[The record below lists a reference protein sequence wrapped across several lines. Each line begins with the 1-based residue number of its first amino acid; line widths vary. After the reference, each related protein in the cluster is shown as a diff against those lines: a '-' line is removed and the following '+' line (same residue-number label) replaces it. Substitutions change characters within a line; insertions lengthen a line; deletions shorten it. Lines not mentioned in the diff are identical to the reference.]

1 MWSKYFVLEKEAI
14 INKVCVLCMPLFTS
28 KTPRHL
34 IFPSAPSDA
43 AGQRR
48 TAPFSPSRKRRLVSR
63 KKGEGKNI
71 MHIKGSEESN
81 APAKRRGKGK
91 EGGRGGEPPPLLPP
105 LSSLFYSVSAF
116 FHGAPSTPQIS
127 GIFIWE
133 KGLGDYFCS
142 LFDNTP
148 CDVQKDSFAL
158 SPPFLASGVGV
169 GGRGKSLKN

>member
-91 EGGRGGEPPPLLPP
+91 EGGGANRRRFCRRYPPYSTLCLLSSPKHYRLLKSLGYLFGKKDWGIIFVRFLTTLRAMYKRTVLPFPPL
-105 LSSLFYSVSAF
+105 F
-116 FHGAPSTPQIS
+116 
-127 GIFIWE
+127 
-133 KGLGDYFCS
+133 
-142 LFDNTP
+142 
-148 CDVQKDSFAL
+148 
-158 SPPFLASGVGV
+158 SPRGWGWV
-169 GGRGKSLKN
+169 GGGSL